1 MKWPKTAIL
10 VVFLNTLLLSRTI
23 FGEITKAQN
32 VNQNSNTDKS
42 EKKGI
47 EKEETTTEI
56 QLDIETNSESG
67 SIKLTEVS

>member
-10 VVFLNTLLLSRTI
+10 LVFLNTLLLSRTI

-47 EKEETTTEI
+47 EKEETTTET
-56 QLDIETNSESG
+56 QQDIETNSESG

>member
-10 VVFLNTLLLSRTI
+10 LVFLNTLLLSRTI

-32 VNQNSNTDKS
+32 VNQNSNTNKS

-47 EKEETTTEI
+47 EKEEPTPET
-56 QLDIETNSESG
+56 QRDIETNSESG

>member
-10 VVFLNTLLLSRTI
+10 LVFLNTLLLSRTI

-47 EKEETTTEI
+47 EKEETTTDI